1 MVITYKNLHKLVFP
15 VFLLDSGNW
24 DTSDGLLF
32 IDGEVLDDKNQKRKT
47 LGARRV
53 QTPIRNC
60 TY

>member
-32 IDGEVLDDKNQKRKT
+32 IDGEVLDDKNQIRQDI
-47 LGARRV
+47 RRS
-53 QTPIRNC
+53 
-60 TY
+60 